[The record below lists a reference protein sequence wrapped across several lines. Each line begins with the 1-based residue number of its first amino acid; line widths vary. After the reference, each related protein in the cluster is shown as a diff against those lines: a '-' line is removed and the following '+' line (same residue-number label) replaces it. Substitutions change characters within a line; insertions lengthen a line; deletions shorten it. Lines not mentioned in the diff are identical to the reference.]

1 MRLQINIY
9 IILWLLLCMISCV
22 KEEDFYSTE
31 TENIEQVSIELFTRL
46 RSFDTP
52 VSRAIALE
60 DDVDKAPWILVFTG
74 GDGTAGNAV
83 FAEAA
88 QANINVGNK
97 SYVLLRPLCAKS
109 WVLILATP

>member
-60 DDVDKAPWILVFTG
+60 DDVDKAPWILVLTG

-88 QANINVGNK
+88 QANINVGIKVMFCLDHRAANHG
-97 SYVLLRPLCAKS
+97 Y
-109 WVLILATP
+109 

>member
-1 MRLQINIY
+1 MRLQINNIY
-9 IILWLLLCMISCV
+9 NPLVASLHDFCV

-60 DDVDKAPWILVFTG
+60 DDVDKAPGYLYLLVATVRLAMRYLQKRHRQILMLEIKVMFCL
-74 GDGTAGNAV
+74 DHR
-83 FAEAA
+83 AA
-88 QANINVGNK
+88 NHG
-97 SYVLLRPLCAKS
+97 Y
-109 WVLILATP
+109 

>member
-60 DDVDKAPWILVFTG
+60 DDVEIGRAHV
-74 GDGTAGNAV
+74 
-83 FAEAA
+83 
-88 QANINVGNK
+88 
-97 SYVLLRPLCAKS
+97 
-109 WVLILATP
+109 

>member
-1 MRLQINIY
+1 
-9 IILWLLLCMISCV
+9 MISCV

-60 DDVDKAPWILVFTG
+60 DDVDKAPWILVYLLVATVRLAMRYLQKRHRQILMLEIKVMFCL
-74 GDGTAGNAV
+74 DHR
-83 FAEAA
+83 AA
-88 QANINVGNK
+88 NHG
-97 SYVLLRPLCAKS
+97 Y
-109 WVLILATP
+109 

>member
-60 DDVDKAPWILVFTG
+60 DDVDKDPWILVFTLSLIHISEP
-74 GDGTAGNAV
+74 T
-83 FAEAA
+83 
-88 QANINVGNK
+88 
-97 SYVLLRPLCAKS
+97 RP
-109 WVLILATP
+109 

>member
-74 GDGTAGNAV
+74 GDVRLAMRYLQKRHRQILMLEIKV
-83 FAEAA
+83 MFCLDHRAA
-88 QANINVGNK
+88 NHG
-97 SYVLLRPLCAKS
+97 Y
-109 WVLILATP
+109 